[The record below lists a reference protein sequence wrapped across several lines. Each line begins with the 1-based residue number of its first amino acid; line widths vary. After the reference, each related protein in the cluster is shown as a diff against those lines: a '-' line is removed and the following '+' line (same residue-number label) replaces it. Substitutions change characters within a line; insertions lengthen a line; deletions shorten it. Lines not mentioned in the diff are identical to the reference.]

1 MLHKLVTAPLKLV
14 KTVGEK
20 VQEEVDKE
28 LYDLPTIQKKLAQ
41 VQMSYELGEI
51 SKETYEQQEEALLER
66 YEAAKQEELEQWDA
80 LTKQK
85 DE

>member
-1 MLHKLVTAPLKLV
+1 
-14 KTVGEK
+14 
-20 VQEEVDKE
+20 
-28 LYDLPTIQKKLAQ
+28 
-41 VQMSYELGEI
+41 MSYELGEI